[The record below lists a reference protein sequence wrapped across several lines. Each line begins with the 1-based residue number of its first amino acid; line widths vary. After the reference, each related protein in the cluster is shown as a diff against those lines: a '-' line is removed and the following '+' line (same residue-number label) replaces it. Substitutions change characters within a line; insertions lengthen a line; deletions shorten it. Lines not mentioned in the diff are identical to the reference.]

1 MQEMIS
7 LEEAQ
12 EVVLSKVHQLPAE
25 KADLLDA
32 WQRVL
37 AEDVCSKVNLP
48 PFNRS
53 PLDGYAL
60 RAADTQNATQ
70 STPAELIVTEEVP
83 AGYVAMGELIS
94 GTAVKIMT
102 GAPIPRGADAVIRF
116 EDTKEEMFKV
126 KIFNPLKSGDN
137 ISRAGEDVTKGELI
151 LTRGE
156 VLTPAAIGMLA
167 AIGQG
172 QVQVVRRPRVAILS
186 TGDELVDIG
195 EPLPEGKI
203 RNSNLYLIAAAV
215 KAAGGEP
222 VLLGIVPDRLAETSV
237 KFHEALAAAD
247 LVISTGGV
255 SVGDYDMVHDALK
268 QVGAKIL
275 FWKVAVKPG
284 TPVVAAESKGKLI
297 FGLSGNPAGASIIF
311 EVLVKPVIRKL
322 VGERRVLPGKAL
334 AHLDD
339 EFSKRSGMRRLLR
352 GRVYRQGEV
361 LRVTLTGKQNP
372 GVLKSLL
379 NCNALI
385 DVPAGS
391 DALGPGKQV
400 AVLLM
405 D

>member
-1 MQEMIS
+1 MREMIC

-12 EVVLSKVHQLPAE
+12 ELVLNKVVRLPAE
-25 KADLLDA
+25 KVNLPDA
-32 WQRVL
+32 WQRTL
-37 AEDVCSKVNLP
+37 AEDVFSEVDLP

-53 PLDGYAL
+53 PLDGYAV
-60 RAADTQNATQ
+60 RSVDTQNATP
-70 STPAELIVTEEVP
+70 STPAQLVVTEEVP
-83 AGYVAMGELIS
+83 AGCIAMGELMS

-116 EDTKEEMFKV
+116 EDTEEETFSV
-126 KIFNPLKSGDN
+126 KIFNPLLAGDN
-137 ISRAGEDVTKGELI
+137 ISRAGEDVKKGELI
-151 LTRGE
+151 LPKG
-156 VLTPAAIGMLA
+156 VNLSPAALGLLA
-167 AIGQG
+167 AVGQG
-172 QVQVVRRPRVAILS
+172 QVQVVRRPRVAIFS

-195 EPLPEGKI
+195 EPLPAGKI
-203 RNSNLYLIAAAV
+203 RNSNLYLLAAAV

-222 VLLGIVPDRLAETSV
+222 VLLGIVPDRLAETGV

-268 QVGAKIL
+268 QIGAKIL

-297 FGLSGNPAGASIIF
+297 FGLSGNPAGAGIIF

-322 VGERRVLPGKAL
+322 VGERQVLPGKAL
-334 AHLDD
+334 ARLDG
-339 EFSKRSGMRRLLR
+339 EFPKKSGMRRLLR
-352 GRVYRQGEV
+352 GRVYQQGEG
-361 LRVTLTGKQNP
+361 LRVSLTGKQNP

-391 DALGPGKQV
+391 GALASEKQV
-400 AVLLM
+400 DIWLI
-405 D
+405 